1 MIMADV
7 FKIVFLVLGTLI
19 VFVSYWL
26 VAAALL
32 PRLVDRARARY
43 DAHPIRATLVGALV
57 AAPGLTL
64 GGALLTQAA
73 NPGAKLVGGAIVSLV
88 VLLAFL
94 GSAGLADRIGAGL
107 PAAGDEAYRWRRVLR
122 GGTVLS
128 FTFLLPVV
136 GWFVVLPGT
145 LLSGLG
151 AAIGALRDARRDR
164 RARAAASQEAIS
176 PPASTPPTAARTP
189 TPVPRSTAS
198 TA

>member
-32 PRLVDRARARY
+32 PRVVDRARARY
-43 DAHPIRATLVGALV
+43 DAHPVRATLVGALV
-57 AAPGLTL
+57 AVPGLTL

-73 NPGAKLVGGAIVSLV
+73 NPAAKLLGGGIVSLV

-107 PAAGDEAYRWRRVLR
+107 PAAGDDAYRWRRVLR

-136 GWFVVLPGT
+136 GWFAVLPGT
-145 LLSGLG
+145 LLSGIG
-151 AAIGALRDARRDR
+151 VAIGALRESRREQ
-164 RARAAASQEAIS
+164 RARTAAPVEAIS
-176 PPASTPPTAARTP
+176 PLPTPPAAERTP
-189 TPVPRSTAS
+189 TPVPRSAAGTA
-198 TA
+198 